1 MRRRYQVINTEIS
14 IYLVLFIF
22 FKRKPID
29 RTPMNTYT
37 RNANGS
43 AAVSCKLYSTQ
54 RLSTR
59 VVSLA
64 YIAYT
69 YYTIIVL
76 LLYLPFVIYD

>member
-1 MRRRYQVINTEIS
+1 
-14 IYLVLFIF
+14 
-22 FKRKPID
+22 
-29 RTPMNTYT
+29 MNTYT